1 MNHINFRLFDTL
13 LQIKESKYEKAINY
27 LIYYKN
33 EFIDKTMIYKI
44 IIINANNTKKLISD

>member
-33 EFIDKTMIYKI
+33 EFIDKTMSYKI